1 MLLYTNGKFTMGTV
15 AIITFKVSFPAG
27 PYCQLLSSMSI
38 LGYAADLGV
47 SVVWFINS
55 SSIK

>member
-1 MLLYTNGKFTMGTV
+1 MGTV